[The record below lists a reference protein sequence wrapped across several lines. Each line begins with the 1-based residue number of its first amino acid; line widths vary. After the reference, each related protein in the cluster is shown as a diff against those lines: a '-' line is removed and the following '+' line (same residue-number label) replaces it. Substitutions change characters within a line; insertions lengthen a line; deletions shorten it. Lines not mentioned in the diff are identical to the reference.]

1 MDGGTAPRDVLEGA
15 RPKPHF
21 SRKSAL
27 EQQLRLWSDAA
38 IGTAMDRLL
47 RATGESRKNYGS
59 GETVTRR
66 TFLALA
72 QMAAQH

>member
-1 MDGGTAPRDVLEGA
+1 VLEGA

-21 SRKSAL
+21 SRRAAL

-38 IGTAMDRLL
+38 LAQALDRLL
-47 RATGESRKNYGS
+47 RATTDSRKNYGRA
-59 GETVTRR
+59 ETVTRR
-66 TFLALA
+66 AFLSLT

>member
-1 MDGGTAPRDVLEGA
+1 MTYPGHWAATQP
-15 RPKPHF
+15 
-21 SRKSAL
+21 
-27 EQQLRLWSDAA
+27 DAA
-38 IGTAMDRLL
+38 AIIMA
-47 RATGESRKNYGS
+47 GS

>member
-1 MDGGTAPRDVLEGA
+1 MA
-15 RPKPHF
+15 RNF
-21 SRKSAL
+21 SRRSAL

-38 IGTAMDRLL
+38 LAQAADRLQQ
-47 RATGESRKNYGS
+47 ATGESRKNYGRA
-59 GETVTRR
+59 ETIARR